1 MHIQYQLKFLDVVL
15 FQAVHQFLNPAVQGL
30 FLLLTWFIFQ
40 SEMNDTPTTL
50 HAAAV
55 AGSLY
60 AIMWALQFT
69 FNPVYLISRK
79 NTNVLTQH
87 TIELQQKGVLEE
99 TRFTQTLVQWPGVA
113 RIVSRPG
120 FVALYISPHMAHV
133 IPNRAFSSSAH
144 RAEFISFVRDRLNA
158 IPGDA

>member
-1 MHIQYQLKFLDVVL
+1 MRIQYQLKFLDVVL
-15 FQAVHQFLNPAVQGL
+15 FQAVHQFLNPVVQSL

-40 SEMNDTPTTL
+40 SELNDVPATL
-50 HAAAV
+50 RAATV
-55 AGSLY
+55 ACSLY

-69 FNPVYLISRK
+69 FNAIYLISRRNK
-79 NTNVLTQH
+79 NVLTQH
-87 TIELQQKGVLEE
+87 TIELQEKAVLEE

-133 IPNRAFSSSAH
+133 IPNRAFSTSAN
-144 RAEFISFVRDRLNA
+144 RA
-158 IPGDA
+158 